1 MYGIQAGWRH
11 HSPCQPGHL
20 SPEHNFLRLDGGM
33 PVSRPPWHPGVLS
46 CLQGWKEEWDGQQ
59 GVYKPK
65 PLED

>member
-1 MYGIQAGWRH
+1 MGVMSVPARH
-11 HSPCQPGHL
+11 VPCQPGHL

-33 PVSRPPWHPGVLS
+33 PVSPLPPWHRGVLS